1 VRKEFVIPYE
11 SSTPDFASA
20 SSTNCGK
27 RLQNREWGVKISQ
40 KERIMSFVTQLD
52 IKEFRGIK
60 SCKEPLKF
68 SKFNVLLGRNNSG
81 KSAVLQALSLLPHP
95 FSKQPMGINIGG
107 DPRTGLIRHL
117 TGHDDSIIYRYAGE
131 ASLDFEFEDKKYHI
145 SLTKGGVREISGQ
158 GKGFPPYEPAEAC
171 RYLGI
176 EPKESQNWAVFVPND
191 SQFLKVVEERLSADW
206 QRVEKSESHI
216 EVIREVINPVIDEK
230 FTEVTR
236 RDSALYVRKE
246 IEGKPSYVNVRDLG
260 DGVEKTLNIL
270 LFLDFCVPKLVLW
283 DDFELSA
290 HPSLVKSLLQWLN
303 KREWQV
309 VLATHSIDVLYEL
322 VEINPQDCTIVQLKK
337 TGDDILVRKN
347 LTVEEVEDYLSA
359 NNDPRFLVDLIEIS

>member
-1 VRKEFVIPYE
+1 
-11 SSTPDFASA
+11 
-20 SSTNCGK
+20 
-27 RLQNREWGVKISQ
+27 
-40 KERIMSFVTQLD
+40 MSFVTQLD
-52 IKEFRGIK
+52 IKEFRGVK
-60 SCKEPLKF
+60 SCKEPLRF

-95 FSKQPMGINIGG
+95 YLYQPMSLGLGG
-107 DPRTGLIRHL
+107 NDRTSLLRHL
-117 TGHDDSIIYRYAGE
+117 TGSVDSIIYRYAGE
-131 ASLDFEFEDKKYHI
+131 ASLDFVVEDKKYHI
-145 SLTKGGVREISGQ
+145 SVVPGGVREISGE
-158 GKGFPPYEPAEAC
+158 GKELLRLEPPAEAC

-176 EPKESQNWAVFVPND
+176 KFEGCYNWAVFVPND
-191 SQFLKVVEERLSADW
+191 SEFLKHVEGKLSNEW
-206 QRVEKSESHI
+206 PSIEKSGSHI
-216 EVIREVINPVIDEK
+216 KVIREVINPVVDEK
-230 FTEVTR
+230 FTEVVR

-246 IEGKPSYVNVRDLG
+246 FEDKPFYVNIRDLG

-270 LFLDFCVPKLVLW
+270 LFLDFCAPKLVLW
-283 DDFELSA
+283 DDFEISA

-322 VEINPQDCTIVQLKK
+322 VELKPEDCAIIQLKK
-337 TGDDILVRKN
+337 TSDDILIHRT

>member
-1 VRKEFVIPYE
+1 MMPFI
-11 SSTPDFASA
+11 
-20 SSTNCGK
+20 
-27 RLQNREWGVKISQ
+27 
-40 KERIMSFVTQLD
+40 TQLD

-60 SCKEPLKF
+60 SCKQPLKF
-68 SKFNVLLGRNNSG
+68 SKFNILLGRNNSG

-95 FSKQPMGINIGG
+95 VSRQPMSVDVGG
-107 DPRTGLIRHL
+107 NLRTGLIRHL
-117 TGHDDSIIYRYAGE
+117 TGRDDSIIYRYAGE

-145 SLTKGGVREISGQ
+145 GLARGEIREISAQ
-158 GKGFPPYEPAEAC
+158 DKKFPLYELSEAC

-191 SQFLKVVEERLSADW
+191 SEFLKKVEGRLSNEWATI
-206 QRVEKSESHI
+206 EKSESHI

-236 RDSALYVRKE
+236 SDSALYVRKE
-246 IEGKPSYVNVRDLG
+246 IEGRGFRVNIRDLG

-270 LFLDFCVPKLVLW
+270 LFLDFCAPKLVLW
-283 DDFELSA
+283 DDFEISA

-303 KREWQV
+303 KKEWQV

-322 VEINPQDCTIVQLKK
+322 VEIKPEDCAIIQLKK
-337 TGDDILVRKN
+337 TSDDVLFYKS
-347 LTVEEVEDYLSA
+347 LTVEAVEDYLSA